1 MYIGPWQEYKLAQV
15 IKLKNDLY
23 EGNSQNRSLR
33 HTTTQDNI
41 SLSQCSNASTP
52 STRTLS
58 SEPIQK
64 PYPKFAIDQ
73 YYEQWRKVEH
83 IMSQPTETHKK
94 PPLPKVQVRK
104 RQGKSIHEK
113 RVNQMRNLYG
123 LNRPN
128 TEVPINENQKIS
140 FADKLKNRVK
150 ESEKLIEKPIEK
162 FKRELGI
169 GKVEVVESF
178 RGKIEDR
185 GEEEEEK
192 KELEVVERKK
202 HEGGNGKTGLRD
214 KDKWNL
220 RISTIG
226 EAKKEVPYKVEE
238 KFTPETEDNNKKFT
252 CLVSI
257 NELDALEESINHDAI
272 DGLLQWVDNLPDE
285 ASSTLRDL
293 SNQDNKFS
301 GIKI

>member
-15 IKLKNDLY
+15 IRVKNDLY

-33 HTTTQDNI
+33 HTHTQDNI
-41 SLSQCSNASTP
+41 SLSQCSNVSTP

-58 SEPIQK
+58 TEPIQK

-94 PPLPKVQVRK
+94 PPLPKVQVRQ

-113 RVNQMRNLYG
+113 RVNRMRNLYG
-123 LNRPN
+123 FNKPN
-128 TEVPINENQKIS
+128 TELPINENQKIS
-140 FADKLKNRVK
+140 FVDKLKNKVK
-150 ESEKLIEKPIEK
+150 ESEPLIEKPIEK
-162 FKRELGI
+162 IKKEIEIRKL
-169 GKVEVVESF
+169 EVVESV
-178 RGKIEDR
+178 REQS
-185 GEEEEEK
+185 EEK
-192 KELEVVERKK
+192 KLDIIEKKSDGVVNAKI
-202 HEGGNGKTGLRD
+202 GLRD

-220 RISTIG
+220 RVSTLDEG
-226 EAKKEVPYKVEE
+226 KKEVDYKVEE
-238 KFTPETEDNNKKFT
+238 KFIREAEDNSKKFT
-252 CLVSI
+252 CLGSI